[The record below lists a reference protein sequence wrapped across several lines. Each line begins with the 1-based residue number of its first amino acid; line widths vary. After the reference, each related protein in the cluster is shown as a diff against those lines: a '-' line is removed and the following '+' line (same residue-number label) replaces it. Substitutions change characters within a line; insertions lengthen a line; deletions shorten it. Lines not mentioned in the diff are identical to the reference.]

1 MGRQIFDLYAE
12 DPAGGPALKI
22 VATIG
27 AWFAHPLF
35 NVLHPINIDSDGA
48 TFYYPE
54 AFKLRGRLTELQSDP
69 WRIIDATRKA
79 CITGTYDSKT
89 KISTETFDENLFERH
104 CKDLPEKLRLMNEF
118 VEAYEKEFIHKSE
131 WRLTYPV
138 DEKTLERG
146 PTPSG
151 LHRTPFICYDP
162 F

>member
-1 MGRQIFDLYAE
+1 MGREMVDLYVK
-12 DPAGGPALKI
+12 DPAGSPTAKI
-22 VATIG
+22 VASID

-35 NVLHPINIDSDGA
+35 NVLHLSIDSDGA

-54 AFKLRGRLTELQSDP
+54 AFKLRGRLAELQSDP
-69 WRIIDATRKA
+69 WRIIDAIRKA
-79 CITGTYDSKT
+79 CITGTYDPKM

-104 CKDLPEKLRLMNEF
+104 CKDLPEKLRGMNEF

-131 WRLTYPV
+131 WGLTYPM

-151 LHRTPFICYDP
+151 LHRTPFISYDP